1 MVLDARDIEIPL
13 DSYVRYVD
21 TGTVGKVVDVKT
33 QDGADWVKIDKTN
46 MWYRAKLVEL
56 LDDKDVKKSRYYDK
70 EGDDDIDIETMK
82 EKAMAL
88 EDIELDS
95 NVAEGGG

>member
-21 TGTVGKVVDVKT
+21 TGTIGKVVDERT
-33 QDGADWVKIDKTN
+33 QDGVEWVKIDKTN

-56 LDDKDVKKSRYYDK
+56 LDEKDIKKSNYYDK
-70 EGDDDIDIETMK
+70 EDDGEIDVESMK

>member
-21 TGTVGKVVDVKT
+21 TGTIGKVVDERT
-33 QDGADWVKIDKTN
+33 QDGVDWVKIDKTN

-56 LDDKDVKKSRYYDK
+56 LDEKDIKKSTYYDK
-70 EGDDDIDIETMK
+70 EDDGEVDIETMK